1 MNRLKEVNGI
11 DVKRFFGIV
20 KAVRKNP
27 ELMNSQF
34 RTKNT
39 WMDGGHSRSIIK
51 GFYGAR
57 MEDNTRSEPYIFEN
71 DQPLILL
78 GSDKGANP
86 LEYILNALA
95 GCITDSIVYNASM
108 KGIQIDELESEMEGN
123 FNLRNLFINQDD
135 IDNPEDNIKVKIR
148 ISGNDLLEDEK
159 SFLCDLG
166 KRSSLVYKVITNAI
180 PVEVSVE
187 NELYPDLI

>member
-1 MNRLKEVNGI
+1 MINGI
-11 DVKRFFGIV
+11 EVSRLIEIINV
-20 KAVRKNP
+20 IQKNP
-27 ELMNSQF
+27 YLARFQF
-34 RTKNT
+34 RAKNT
-39 WMDGGHSRSIIK
+39 WMNGGHSRSIIK
-51 GFYGAR
+51 SFYGGER
-57 MEDNTRSEPYIFEN
+57 EDNTRNAPYIFEN

-108 KGIQIDELESEMEGN
+108 KGIQIDELESELEGN